1 MLRQAEEED
10 TLSNVQLT
18 QKKFFLR
25 KTKNNLE
32 EYKNFAFPN
41 GTPRHSKPSDALI
54 EMMCTKVKNN
64 GFENFHWKCVLGK
77 CNNCP
82 GLTTNKFECSKY
94 NSSPNDAINFE
105 HYFQYSRCPKL
116 GLLGKGSIKECSQCL
131 IENNLPKIST
141 KRERT
146 KEKMTIYSFM
156 TNYYFKY
163 LDKYKFHYPHMKILS
178 AQQCVSQQ
186 KIAFRND
193 NNSLF
198 TSRDYAEAFNVIL
211 NGEIQNDH
219 FGWVPKIYLES
230 STAKFHNKESDAT
243 EQNYLAHFSD
253 DTKQHASTSRQNM
266 KEEFLTMKDN
276 NLLQPGAIIYDHS
289 DGCCSQYRSAT
300 AIEFMTILCC
310 LFGVTIDRMIHAPS
324 HGKGTVDRSAAV
336 IKRFLLMCMR
346 NADKCLS
353 EKKEMSYRFYPWM
366 HSDGEE
372 NSFAE
377 QAVMLCSSKFSKE
390 EINDD
395 DKISD
400 SGNKRRKTDDS
411 AVRDIKVDI
420 TPIGYG
426 NKRKKRDLNKS
437 ITKYHFR
444 KTSRCHVEYQ
454 NIKMNTIKLPTSNQQ
469 HGGSS
474 AMYNI
479 RTDPQLGYGKAA
491 LRRIP
496 CACPSCINQLSL
508 PWDALKQYT
517 DQPRYAQNMNC
528 VHWSIFEG
536 ENDWQIVTINFTNS
550 MNDDDYE
557 HFAET
562 VFEEYS
568 QVVRETITPGSFG
581 AVAVTSDHEFE
592 IIHFTNKPY
601 VFNWSTFKGD
611 K

>member
-1 MLRQAEEED
+1 
-10 TLSNVQLT
+10 
-18 QKKFFLR
+18 
-25 KTKNNLE
+25 
-32 EYKNFAFPN
+32 
-41 GTPRHSKPSDALI
+41 
-54 EMMCTKVKNN
+54 
-64 GFENFHWKCVLGK
+64 
-77 CNNCP
+77 
-82 GLTTNKFECSKY
+82 
-94 NSSPNDAINFE
+94 
-105 HYFQYSRCPKL
+105 
-116 GLLGKGSIKECSQCL
+116 
-131 IENNLPKIST
+131 
-141 KRERT
+141 
-146 KEKMTIYSFM
+146 
-156 TNYYFKY
+156 
-163 LDKYKFHYPHMKILS
+163 
-178 AQQCVSQQ
+178 
-186 KIAFRND
+186 
-193 NNSLF
+193 
-198 TSRDYAEAFNVIL
+198 
-211 NGEIQNDH
+211 
-219 FGWVPKIYLES
+219 
-230 STAKFHNKESDAT
+230 
-243 EQNYLAHFSD
+243 
-253 DTKQHASTSRQNM
+253 M
-266 KEEFLTMKDN
+266 KEEFLIMRDN

-300 AIEFMTILCC
+300 AIEFMAILCC

-324 HGKGTVDRSAAV
+324 HGKGIVDGLAAV

-353 EKKEMSYRFYPWM
+353 EKKEMSYHFYPWM
-366 HSDGEE
+366 HSEDEE

-377 QAVMLCSSKFSKE
+377 QAVMLCNSKFSKE

-411 AVRDIKVDI
+411 AVQDIKVEI
-420 TPIGYG
+420 SPIGYG
-426 NKRKKRDLNKS
+426 NKRKKRDMNKS

-444 KTSRCHVEYQ
+444 KTSSCHVEYQ

-496 CACPSCINQLSL
+496 CACQSCINQLSL
-508 PWDALKQYT
+508 PWDALKPYT
-517 DQPRYAQNMNC
+517 DQPRYAQNKNC

-568 QVVRETITPGSFG
+568 QVIRETITPGTFG
-581 AVAVTSDHEFE
+581 AVAVTSNDEFE
-592 IIHFTNKPY
+592 IVRFINEPY
-601 VFNWSTFKGD
+601 VFHWSTFMGD
-611 K
+611 KQLVKEAKEGDLIVDVESWLKVPNQSNWYYHNGDNSVEIVRKIVATELDLKPNSTDNPMPRISSYRKNRELLQHAHMIERDAIYDIIEKIKVRELGLCY